1 MVEGGEV
8 DGGTDVISGL
18 TVYPAPADS
27 NRGTPP
33 RYSLVN
39 LGMRMQV

>member
-18 TVYPAPADS
+18 TVYPAPGES
-27 NRGTPP
+27 NRGNPATALSTSVYVC
-33 RYSLVN
+33 RYE
-39 LGMRMQV
+39 